1 MKRKYYMRGLG
12 IGILVTAILCA
23 VVMPKD
29 KSGMTDEEVIARAK
43 ALGYVKEKEGVT
55 SDDINKIKENGTPT
69 PEASVTPELSPSGTP
84 GPTISPTPTP
94 EAPNPPDQPEQ
105 PEKPT
110 PKPTNTPK
118 PKPTSTPKP
127 TATNT
132 PKPTATKAP
141 TATPVPTATKAPAE
155 GAVKSYTV
163 KIERGMT
170 ASSVSKLLES
180 AGAVD
185 SATEFVRYLR
195 NADLTDE
202 INIGTFTIP
211 AEATYEEIGRLLT
224 EIR

>member
-23 VVMPKD
+23 VVMQKD

-55 SDDINKIKENGTPT
+55 SDDISKIKDNGTPT
-69 PEASVTPELSPSGTP
+69 PEAKVTQELLPSGTP

-105 PEKPT
+105 PEQPDGPT
-110 PKPTNTPK
+110 PKPTVTNTPK
-118 PKPTSTPKP
+118 PTPTSTPKP
-127 TATNT
+127 TS
-132 PKPTATKAP
+132 TKAP
-141 TATPVPTATKAPAE
+141 TATPVPTATKAPTT
-155 GAVKSYTV
+155 GAAKSYTV

-195 NADLTDE
+195 NAKLTDE

-211 AEATYEEIGRLLT
+211 AGATYEEIGKILT